1 MSLPVCERLGR
12 PESGLPSC
20 STSLMFGGVNGA
32 GSMHV
37 GLEDGAVLGGGLDKL
52 AAFYA
57 ER

>member
-1 MSLPVCERLGR
+1 MIPCCLLGG
-12 PESGLPSC
+12 GLY
-20 STSLMFGGVNGA
+20 V

-37 GLEDGAVLGGGLDKL
+37 GLEEGAVLGGGLDKL